1 MIKTFFNKRNKF
13 KLRRQKCLS
22 LKTFLKLNLDKETSS
37 QNIKS
42 QNSKQEKEI
51 KSQNVC
57 FMYVI
62 ACVHHIEGCE
72 AVVSRGHWRHGCARR
87 RINRDMQHLLYTT
100 LLTQFCHRNHTLST
114 RRYDSNIMHT
124 SKNSRSTR
132 LSNQSIPNFGQIRIW
147 KGRLPHNLAAQG
159 QNRQQKWLNLR

>member
-1 MIKTFFNKRNKF
+1 
-13 KLRRQKCLS
+13 
-22 LKTFLKLNLDKETSS
+22 
-37 QNIKS
+37 
-42 QNSKQEKEI
+42 
-51 KSQNVC
+51 
-57 FMYVI
+57 MYVI

-132 LSNQSIPNFGQIRIW
+132 LSNQSIPN
-147 KGRLPHNLAAQG
+147 LSNTNLERPTPTQPCRSGTESPAEMAEFEIKFEVLWRFYG
-159 QNRQQKWLNLR
+159 VKAERNNRFFK